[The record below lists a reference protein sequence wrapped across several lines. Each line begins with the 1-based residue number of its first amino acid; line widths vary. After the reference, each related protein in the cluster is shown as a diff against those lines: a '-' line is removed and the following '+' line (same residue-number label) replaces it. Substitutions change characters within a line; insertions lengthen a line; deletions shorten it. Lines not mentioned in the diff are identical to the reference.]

1 MNISSVSTNLS
12 GADIKSIIND
22 FIKVEGLTIS
32 DIIIKNDTLN
42 VVGSFKKILSLG
54 FKAQVKIKKVEN
66 NKITV
71 KLSKVSLMRIGIFKA
86 FRKIAL
92 KVALKGFKDRGISL
106 SSDEIT
112 IDVSKILEGIS
123 IIKFNLAAAKIENG
137 FVSATVENID
147 LLLGDIISSKP
158 QVIAMETVELDTE
171 VLTEEEKED
180 YILNLQVD
188 KIDDAYTHGR
198 EKIVDK
204 MPEKAKDYSD
214 IIMFL
219 PDIVALIA
227 RLFKD
232 KRVPNKTKVVLAVS
246 LGYSAIPLDIIPD
259 KIPILG
265 KIDDVA
271 VILFALNRM
280 IEDIPIEIILE
291 NWQGNKDIVV
301 ILTSAVEYLVN
312 FTAAKNINRV
322 YEVIDALT

>member
-147 LLLGDIISSKP
+147 LLLGEIISSKP
-158 QVIAMETVELDTE
+158 HVIAMETVELDTE

-188 KIDDAYTHGR
+188 KIYDAYTHGR

-271 VILFALNRM
+271 VVLFALNRM